1 MLDSMEALRF
11 ACQPGCTRC
20 CRVQGWVYLTE
31 ADLRRAA
38 AHMGLSPR
46 EFEAR
51 YVYRTRH
58 LLRLR
63 KRRGG
68 QCHFLAEDGCRLHPE
83 KPTQCRVYPFWPE
96 LTDSL
101 SAWRKEARV
110 CPGIGQG
117 DLVPVQALLRLSA
130 QMRESYP
137 EMYPVLRQR
146 RAPRRTKLA
155 MVK

>member
-1 MLDSMEALRF
+1 MLKFVEALRF
-11 ACQPGCTRC
+11 TCLPGCTRC

-31 ADLRRAA
+31 TDLRRAA
-38 AHMGLSPR
+38 AHLGMSPR
-46 EFEAR
+46 EFEER

-63 KRRGG
+63 KPRGA

-83 KPTQCRVYPFWPE
+83 KPTQCRIYPFWPE
-96 LTDSL
+96 LTGSP
-101 SAWRKEARV
+101 SAWRNEGRT

-117 DLVPVQALLRLSA
+117 ELVPVQAVLRLSA
-130 QMRESYP
+130 EMQESYP
-137 EMYPVLRQR
+137 EMYPVPRQR
-146 RAPRRTKLA
+146 SVPRRTRLA